1 MHVNQVKE
9 TCGGLRFYTRSVLSV
24 VSQQRIEEAEARSFT
39 ICDACGAPGTLQ
51 HRGGW
56 YRTRCPHHAAL
67 DDVLLQAMITLIWM
81 NPDAVERSSPCAVMV
96 FEDHIK

>member
-9 TCGGLRFYTRSVLSV
+9 TCGGLRFYTRSVFSG

-56 YRTRCPHHAAL
+56 YQTRCPHHAAL
-67 DDVLLQAMITLIWM
+67 DDVSPQVVSMLVGMTS
-81 NPDAVERSSPCAVMV
+81 DAVERSSPCEVMV